1 MNGVLLVDKV
11 EGITSTA
18 VVRVVKKS
26 LGGEKIGHLGTLD
39 PFASGLLPLCIGEAT
54 KIAQFLLLERKQY
67 TGTIRLGVETDTL
80 DATGKVLREAPLP
93 AYGPEVLR
101 ELECRFRGTYWQTPP
116 MYSAIKRQG
125 VPLYKLARRGIH
137 VERVPRPVVIEALTL
152 TAVADDTLQFF
163 LSCSKGTYVRSLAAD
178 IGAALGCGAHL
189 VTLRRTAVGPFTVAD
204 AVPFSLLDEYLQRGT
219 LPLLSVAQALSH
231 YRAFSLSREAVARI
245 RQGQQGVLRALP
257 ATKEP
262 REVVQL
268 LAPDG
273 ALVALAEWQQGKWQL
288 VRVL

>member
-18 VVRVVKKS
+18 VVRVVKKG
-26 LGGEKIGHLGTLD
+26 LGGKKIGHLGTLD
-39 PFASGLLPLCIGEAT
+39 PFASGLLPLCIGDAT
-54 KIAQFLLLERKQY
+54 KIAQFLLVERKQY

-80 DATGKVLREAPLP
+80 DATGNILREAPIP

-101 ELECRFRGTYWQTPP
+101 ELECRFRGAYWQTPP
-116 MYSAIKRQG
+116 MYSALKRQG

-137 VERVPRPVVIEALTL
+137 VERAPRQVVIDALTL
-152 TAVADDTLQFF
+152 TPVAHDTLQFF
-163 LSCSKGTYVRSLAAD
+163 LSCAKGTYVRSLAAD

-189 VTLRRTAVGPFTVAD
+189 ATLRRTAVGPFSVTD
-204 AVPFSLLDEYLQRGT
+204 AVPFSLLDEYLQGGA
-219 LPLLSVAQALSH
+219 LPLLSLAQALSH
-231 YRAFSLSREAVARI
+231 YRAFSLSHEAVTRL
-245 RQGQQGVLRALP
+245 RHGQQEVLRSLP
-257 ATKEP
+257 AAREP

-273 ALVALAEWQQGKWQL
+273 ALVALAEQQQGKWQL
-288 VRVL
+288 ARVL